1 MPKVC
6 NPNILTFLPPPQHQ
20 QLHEQVG
27 VVGDDDDWVL
37 LDEVDELLDLVHL
50 RLQPLAPVLLGQRV
64 RQEGEALVLVVK
76 VRPVRSKTL
85 KWV

>member
-1 MPKVC
+1 MT
-6 NPNILTFLPPPQHQ
+6 LLPPPQQQQ

-64 RQEGEALVLVVK
+64 RKEGETLVLVVK
-76 VRPVRSKTL
+76 IGPVRSKTL
-85 KWV
+85 K